1 MRRAFL
7 HLNVTP
13 WRRQRPPTIADMFQP
28 ALTMNTVLACVDA
41 TSNFLQVNDEGEV
54 HTGETRFS
62 NLTGYDTG
70 PTSVLV
76 LR

>member
-1 MRRAFL
+1 
-7 HLNVTP
+7 
-13 WRRQRPPTIADMFQP
+13 MFQP